1 LIAAAIY
8 IPPAGA
14 FGGAELFLEFGF
26 VRLRLQTYARGK
38 SKLTLSAYEIEGRG
52 PKPWLW
58 PMLSWPA
65 SGGDRD
71 DAARRS
77 SRRRQD
83 SRLGTADARA
93 LRPDGKTFTRLMVPY
108 PSSDVAAA
116 ALAHIKANLDS
127 YLKVT
132 NDRPDGL
139 DFVDFQ
145 GKKGTIVRSGA
156 LLETRFKITD

>member
-1 LIAAAIY
+1 
-8 IPPAGA
+8 
-14 FGGAELFLEFGF
+14 
-26 VRLRLQTYARGK
+26 
-38 SKLTLSAYEIEGRG
+38 
-52 PKPWLW
+52 
-58 PMLSWPA
+58 
-65 SGGDRD
+65 
-71 DAARRS
+71 
-77 SRRRQD
+77 
-83 SRLGTADARA
+83 
-93 LRPDGKTFTRLMVPY
+93 MVPY